1 MGEQR
6 PLADLADLLR
16 RALES
21 SDSAE
26 RQRLIGQFQESIWEI
41 GGGTG
46 DDATDDVLVT
56 AANDLDYYAP
66 RPDWRSQDRSF
77 YDDIALEDRLLAIL
91 QALGK
96 TDGPTA

>member
-1 MGEQR
+1 MGEQL

-16 RALES
+16 RSLQS

-26 RQRLIGQFQESIWEI
+26 RQRLIGQFQESIWET

-46 DDATDDVLVT
+46 DDAIDDLLVT
-56 AANDLDYYAP
+56 AANDLDFYEP
-66 RPDWRSQDRSF
+66 RPEWRSQDRSF
-77 YDDIALEDRLLAIL
+77 YDNIELEDRLRAIL
-91 QALGK
+91 QGLGK